1 MIDNSEGLLMAEDA
15 SKRRLGRGLAAL
27 MGDAV
32 PEAVAVDTARG
43 ARRLPIE
50 QISPNPRNPRG
61 IFEESA
67 LDDLANSI
75 REKGV
80 VQPLLVRTLDE
91 GSFELI
97 AGERRWRAAQRAGLD
112 TVPVIVREVDD
123 KESLELAIIE
133 NVQRS
138 DLNALEEAL
147 GYQQLVDAFNYKQKE
162 LATVIGKSRSHI
174 ANTLRLLKL
183 PDGVQTYLSSGALSA
198 GHARQL
204 IDREDAPEL
213 ARRII
218 DEGLSVRDVERIV
231 QRDAQKADAEAASQN
246 DGPLSSSTTSIADAD
261 TRAIEAQLAELLGLS
276 VKLNARKDGSGK
288 LSIQYHTL
296 EQLDDL
302 LRRMGSTQ
310 V

>member
-1 MIDNSEGLLMAEDA
+1 MAEDA

-32 PEAVAVDTARG
+32 PEAVAVDTARS

-50 QISPNPRNPRG
+50 QITPNPRNPRDVFDEAG
-61 IFEESA
+61 

-91 GSFELI
+91 GSYELI

-112 TVPVIVREVDD
+112 MVPVIVREVDD

-138 DLNALEEAL
+138 DLNSLEEAL
-147 GYQQLVDAFNYKQKE
+147 GYQQLIDAFGYKQKE

-183 PDGVQTYLSSGALSA
+183 PEGVQTHLSRGTLSA

-204 IDREDAPEL
+204 IDRDDASEL
-213 ARRII
+213 ALRII
-218 DEGLSVRDVERIV
+218 NEGLSVRDVERIV
-231 QRDAQKADAEAASQN
+231 QRDAQQADAAAASTS
-246 DGPLSSSTTSIADAD
+246 DMPLSSPSSSIADAD

-276 VKLNARKDGSGK
+276 VKLKARKDGSGT

-296 EQLDDL
+296 EQLDNL
-302 LRRMGSTQ
+302 LRRMGST
-310 V
+310 